1 MTAPARYRQSSPDP
15 YPTALTLAPTSAGR
29 DWSDWV
35 SATRTRNFLLGDPL
49 LDWLD
54 LYGEA
59 RGFVRDGQLED
70 YDPRTAFGPFLFE
83 KGAAFEAA
91 VVELLRKSCTIVRI
105 AESAR
110 DSRDLEKVA
119 ATFSAMKD
127 GVEVIHGAVLHDE
140 TTRTYGVPDLLVRA
154 DVLGR
159 LFPTVYA
166 LELER
171 AGGKGP
177 AQSSRATAA
186 LGNGHH
192 YRVVDCKFTTLGL
205 LKSGELD
212 NDGSARAYKG
222 QLFLYN
228 RMLGATQGFLPPAA
242 FLLGRSWR
250 KSKDRGEGCLERLAP
265 VFQAGMLSKDES
277 IADAVET
284 AVSWVRRVRKE
295 GAAWSALPTPTVPE
309 LRPNL
314 CNDRDAPWSEVK
326 SRIAKETHELTAMWY
341 LGLDKRDGLLARTP
355 PISRWDD
362 PVLSADVAGVRGE
375 VLAPRFD
382 AILDVNR
389 DREGSAVR
397 PDRVTVH
404 ESEWR
409 VPDALEFF
417 VDFETVS
424 DLDDDFSKLPARG
437 GQPLIFMIGC
447 AHVEDGQLRFQCF
460 TADALTPESE
470 GHVLDAW
477 FAHMQE
483 VRLRFALD
491 GQPKVFHWSPAERT
505 SLVTAYNSAQARH
518 PEKRWSEPRW
528 LDFLNQV
535 VKAEPVVVR
544 GALGFGLKAIGKALH
559 SHGLIETEWT
569 DGPTD
574 GLGAMVGAWR
584 AAVEAKE
591 RGVTLRQ
598 IALMQDIERYN
609 EVDCRV
615 MYEVIN
621 YLRQYH

>member
-1 MTAPARYRQSSPDP
+1 V
-15 YPTALTLAPTSAGR
+15 
-29 DWSDWV
+29 DWV

-54 LYGEA
+54 LHGEA
-59 RGFVRDGQLED
+59 RGFVRDDQRED
-70 YDPRTAFGPFLFE
+70 YNSSTAFGPFLFE
-83 KGAAFEAA
+83 KGAAFEAR
-91 VVELLRKSCTIVRI
+91 VVELVREQCDVVRI
-105 AESAR
+105 AESGRDAR
-110 DSRDLEKVA
+110 DLKKVD
-119 ATFSAMKD
+119 ATLAAMKA
-127 GVEVIHGAVLHDE
+127 GVEVIHGAVLQDE
-140 TTRTYGVPDLLVRA
+140 ATRTYGVPDLLVRA
-154 DVLGR
+154 DVLER
-159 LFPTVYA
+159 LFRGVYA
-166 LELER
+166 CEL
-171 AGGKGP
+171 AGGNDSPPG
-177 AQSSRATAA
+177 QRAAPVLA
-186 LGNGHH
+186 NGHH

-242 FLLGRSWR
+242 FLLGRSWK
-250 KSKDRGEGCLERLAP
+250 KSKDRGEGCFERLAP
-265 VFQAGMLSKDES
+265 VLQSGMLGKDES
-277 IADAVET
+277 IADAVEA
-284 AVSWVRRVRKE
+284 AVAWVRRVRRE

-326 SRIAKETHELTAMWY
+326 GWIASETHELTAMWY
-341 LGLDKRDGLLARTP
+341 LGLDKRDALLARTP
-355 PISRWDD
+355 PICRWDD
-362 PVLSADVAGVRGE
+362 PALCAEVAGVRGE
-375 VLAPRFD
+375 VVAPRFD

-389 DREGSAVR
+389 EAGGTPVR
-397 PDRVTVH
+397 PDRVMVR
-404 ESEWR
+404 EGEWR
-409 VPDALEFF
+409 GPEALEFF

-424 DLDDDFSKLPARG
+424 DLDDDFTQLPTRG

-447 AHVEDGQLRFQCF
+447 AYVEDGQFRFRSF
-460 TADALTPESE
+460 IADALTPESE
-470 GHVLDAW
+470 AHVLDAW
-477 FAHMQE
+477 FAHMEE
-483 VRLRFALD
+483 VRRRLAFE

-518 PEKRWSEPRW
+518 PEKRWCEPRW
-528 LDFLNQV
+528 FDFLNQV

-559 SHGLIETEWT
+559 SHGLIETDWT

-598 IALMQDIERYN
+598 TALMQDIERYN

-621 YLRQYH
+621 YLRQHH